1 MIVLLATAA
10 GLVLWSFQLMR
21 SALRLREPSLIFA
34 GTLVALSAVGLVA
47 VYLLMDGCIGYLS
60 SDAASPS
67 ATSAPIV
74 VQQQGWTP
82 SDRSSESRVL

>member
-21 SALRLREPSLIFA
+21 SALRLREASLIFA

-47 VYLLMDGCIGYLS
+47 VYLLMDSCMGYLS
-60 SDAASPS
+60 AEMTPSDASP
-67 ATSAPIV
+67 PVV
-74 VQQQGWTP
+74 VQQQSSGP
-82 SDRSSESRVL
+82 SDRSSEVRFLF